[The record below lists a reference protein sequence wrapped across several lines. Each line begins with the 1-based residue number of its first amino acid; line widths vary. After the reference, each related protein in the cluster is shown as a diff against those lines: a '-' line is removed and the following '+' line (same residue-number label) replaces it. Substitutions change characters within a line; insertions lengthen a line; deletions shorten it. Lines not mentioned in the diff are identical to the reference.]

1 MNFDVDRLA
10 RLAGLRKNQ
19 SGKLNEA
26 SNSSLRD
33 DPSLSDE
40 AEYRFGKGQLAESD
54 IDDDDDGMGE
64 TVKLDMDPVDVGVAE
79 GDGADGDI
87 FETDCSEMTGDD
99 INEDDDVVGDDSLD
113 EVLDIDENILRQEI
127 RKMRRERVVESKMRS
142 VIRNEIKEIL
152 ENSGMESDS
161 SWLYGDKKPR
171 NSSDGNVSMGF
182 TFGFEK

>member
-26 SNSSLRD
+26 SNRSLHD
-33 DPSLSDE
+33 DPGLSGE

-54 IDDDDDGMGE
+54 IDDDDDDIDMGE
-64 TVKLDMDPVDVGVAE
+64 TASLDMDPIDVLV
-79 GDGADGDI
+79 
-87 FETDCSEMTGDD
+87 
-99 INEDDDVVGDDSLD
+99 NEDDDVVGDDSLD